1 MPRVNR
7 TICAINHQNPV
18 VGVIMFLQ
26 EKIRDLGRRVVNCSV
41 LEAEVKKLRMNLQTL
56 EERLNSVRRERH
68 KFEMERNEL
77 EWECSLLRRNIIQ
90 EWAQYL
96 RDPVK
101 TYIQRFQLYEY
112 EIDYLSQ
119 VINIF
124 RQEFRIHQMPYS
136 ILPRPPRWVSTLS
149 SSNHSPTWSENSS
162 WDRSNPLN
170 SLPDPSFS
178 VNNFNNNEKDVNNSE
193 ADNSDSDYTV

>member
-1 MPRVNR
+1 
-7 TICAINHQNPV
+7 
-18 VGVIMFLQ
+18 
-26 EKIRDLGRRVVNCSV
+26 
-41 LEAEVKKLRMNLQTL
+41 MNLQTL
-56 EERLNSVRRERH
+56 EERLNSVRRECH
-68 KFEMERNEL
+68 KFEIERNEL

-90 EWAQYL
+90 EWARYL

-112 EIDYLSQ
+112 KINYLSQ
-119 VINIF
+119 V
-124 RQEFRIHQMPYS
+124 PYP

-170 SLPDPSFS
+170 FLPDPSFS
-178 VNNFNNNEKDVNNSE
+178 ANNFNNNEEDVNNSE
-193 ADNSDSDYTV
+193 ADNSDSDYIV

>member
-7 TICAINHQNPV
+7 TIRAINHQNPV

-26 EKIRDLGRRVVNCSV
+26 EKIRDLGRRVVSCPV

-56 EERLNSVRRERH
+56 KERLNNVKRERH

-90 EWAQYL
+90 EWTRYL
-96 RDPVK
+96 RDPVR

-112 EIDYLSQ
+112 EINYLGQ

-124 RQEFRIHQMPYS
+124 RHEFRIHQVPYP
-136 ILPRPPRWVSTLS
+136 ILPRPPRWFVYLF
-149 SSNHSPTWSENSS
+149 
-162 WDRSNPLN
+162 L
-170 SLPDPSFS
+170 
-178 VNNFNNNEKDVNNSE
+178 VIVKVI
-193 ADNSDSDYTV
+193 